1 MRRPEHNIT
10 LTRASRRAAWRV
22 ATLSRDDCAELFHSL
37 LDLPDLDDRLLVA
50 LPQPLPAELAQL
62 QQAIEEDDVDAIDA
76 ALAEAC
82 ARCDQA
88 VRVQLLSAAQQLSHE
103 GRISA
108 RLAAVAAVDLNRPD
122 SDLLASSLVTAA
134 AAHATAP
141 AFRVAAGL

>member
-1 MRRPEHNIT
+1 
-10 LTRASRRAAWRV
+10 
-22 ATLSRDDCAELFHSL
+22 LFHSL

-50 LPQPLPAELAQL
+50 LPQPLTPELAQL
-62 QQAIEEDDVDAIDA
+62 QHAIEDDDVDAIDA

-108 RLAAVAAVDLNRPD
+108 RLAAVAALDLRRPD

-134 AAHATAP
+134 AHHTAR
-141 AFRVAAGL
+141 AFPVAAGL